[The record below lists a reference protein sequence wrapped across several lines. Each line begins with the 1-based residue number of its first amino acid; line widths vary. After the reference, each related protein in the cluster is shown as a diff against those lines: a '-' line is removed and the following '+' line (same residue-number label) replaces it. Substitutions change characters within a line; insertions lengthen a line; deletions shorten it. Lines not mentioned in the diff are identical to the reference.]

1 MKSIGSGLQAH
12 FALPSTTTTILVKIT
27 RPDGL
32 IYGFTTHDRNIDY
45 LGLTYYAGDKSTDLS
60 DLAHT
65 SGLEVDNAEA
75 GGALNA
81 TITEEQVEAG
91 LWSASRIYIYRV
103 NWKDLTL
110 GHEVLGAGELGE
122 VKHDGRGY
130 SVEFMGRTHKLGRII
145 TRHYLPTC
153 DADLG
158 DARCKVDRDALAL
171 NGTVASAAS
180 ARQFT
185 DAGGISVATD
195 YFTYGK
201 VRWLTGA
208 NTGREMEIKEQTNA
222 GSPGTAEFELQLSMY
237 YAIAIGDT
245 FTVWPGCNK
254 LLRTGLNEYLGD
266 CKVKFNNVVNFR
278 GFDQIPGIDKIL
290 RPAYAPIASP

>member
-1 MKSIGSGLQAH
+1 MKSIGASLKAH
-12 FALPSTTTTILVKIT
+12 LALPTTTTAVLVKIT

-32 IYGFTTHDRNIDY
+32 IYGFTTHDRNISY
-45 LGLTYYAGDKSTDLS
+45 LGLTYYAGDKSADLS

-75 GGALNA
+75 GGAINS
-81 TITEEQVEAG
+81 TITEEQIEAG
-91 LWSASRIYIYRV
+91 LWSASRINIYRV
-103 NWKDLTL
+103 NWKDLMF

-122 VKHDGRGY
+122 VLHDGYRY
-130 SVEFMGRTHKLGRII
+130 TVEFMGRTHKLGRVI

-158 DARCKVDRDALAL
+158 DARCGVDRDALAL
-171 NGTVASAAS
+171 SGTVASTVNS
-180 ARQFT
+180 RQFT
-185 DAGGISVATD
+185 DAGGIAVATN

-201 VRWLTGA
+201 VRWLTGS
-208 NTGREMEIKEQTNA
+208 NIGREMEIKEQTNL

-237 YAIAIGDT
+237 YAIAVGDT

-278 GFDQIPGIDKIL
+278 GFDHIPGIDKIL
-290 RPAYAPIASP
+290 RPAGTP